1 MEGQVRFDGR
11 VVSTV
16 RLDVPGFGKVAFELE
31 GDDAKLRTGDRIRTT
46 CEFVVVKESFGEKH
60 NKDGMGID
68 DPELVYQVQGVRP
81 FVVDQVRR
89 KAEIDAEWAS
99 KVSATA

>member
-1 MEGQVRFDGR
+1 MQGQVRFDGR
-11 VVSTV
+11 TVNTV
-16 RLDVPGFGKVAFELE
+16 RLEVPGYGKVSFDLD
-31 GDDAKLRTGDRIRTT
+31 GDDPKLRTGDRIRAT

-60 NKDGMGID
+60 NKDGFGVD

-89 KAEIDAEWAS
+89 KAEIDSEWAA